1 MSKDKFKVMFVLSGL
16 DIGGGHGGAERFGL
30 ELARSLDRTTFD
42 VSVCAFWR
50 RKTRSEDFWHQ
61 QLMSDGIPV
70 HFAVDW
76 GGKFNIPDY
85 YRGVKTLI
93 SLCNTEKTDLLHSHF
108 QMGTVASIITSL
120 FSSTDNIVR
129 TAHITLEWGERLIAW
144 FLRKT
149 LTNWVFPIV
158 LDREIGVSKAIVKQ
172 LKNHPGARISRKSPR
187 LIRNAIHPEQI
198 RTRSDQ
204 PLPESLQI
212 KDDDFV
218 IGSIGRLVRQ
228 KAYEYLV
235 LAAPGIIA
243 KFPKARFIL
252 IGDGDDRQMLE
263 DFALKNGTKDRFEF
277 LGQVDEVYPLLKRMD
292 LFVLPSRW
300 EGFPT
305 VILESMVCGIPV
317 IASNIPGTDELIE
330 DQVTGWL
337 VPVENSEE
345 IIDAVANAMNNDQL
359 RERVIRNAKSLVEKY
374 TFAQIANQHK
384 ETYLEILTE

>member
-1 MSKDKFKVMFVLSGL
+1 
-16 DIGGGHGGAERFGL
+16 
-30 ELARSLDRTTFD
+30 
-42 VSVCAFWR
+42 
-50 RKTRSEDFWHQ
+50 
-61 QLMSDGIPV
+61 
-70 HFAVDW
+70 
-76 GGKFNIPDY
+76 
-85 YRGVKTLI
+85 
-93 SLCNTEKTDLLHSHF
+93 
-108 QMGTVASIITSL
+108 
-120 FSSTDNIVR
+120 
-129 TAHITLEWGERLIAW
+129 
-144 FLRKT
+144 
-149 LTNWVFPIV
+149 
-158 LDREIGVSKAIVKQ
+158 
-172 LKNHPGARISRKSPR
+172 
-187 LIRNAIHPEQI
+187 
-198 RTRSDQ
+198 
-204 PLPESLQI
+204 
-212 KDDDFV
+212 
-218 IGSIGRLVRQ
+218 
-228 KAYEYLV
+228 
-235 LAAPGIIA
+235 
-243 KFPKARFIL
+243 L